1 MLTSLRSRLEAG
13 STTFW
18 RVGIRSLRDTA
29 EQSDAARFVG
39 REAELAAVSE
49 LLDPRSPSRIL
60 YVHGPGGIGK
70 SALLRAAARRAGETG
85 FRVTRVDARTL
96 PPELESAVEAIESDG
111 ADGRVV
117 VLDEVDA
124 LGSRLEAL
132 RDRLLDGLGDSSR
145 VVLAGR
151 RGPSASWRE
160 GGLDAIVVAL
170 PLRPLGV
177 LDSAALLRA
186 GGVDAE
192 RIAGVVEWAQG
203 SPLALTV
210 AAGAPAGRPEGDSPA
225 ALEQRLTQWLVGQPI
240 LDVSRDVLEVAA
252 IARTLDARLLSAA
265 LPGQATRDGLRRLA
279 GLPVVERF
287 GDDIALHAV
296 LAASIR
302 AHLRATEPRRAVA
315 LTRRIAEHLA
325 TRARLG
331 DMGALLRL
339 SRLLEG
345 AELRGAIG
353 NEPSQTHYAD
363 SRLQPGELA
372 RFGREHGFDSG
383 PDWREV
389 VAWLERRPDRTL
401 LIRRREGG
409 LVMVSGFVQVRAL
422 REPEEVE
429 ATDAVIAASLRIA
442 AERSAADPD
451 RSFAGVV
458 LFATGPA
465 AETAEAARLGTGAFM
480 MQHGVGDMQT
490 MLIHYPVPDRRPP
503 VPTSIASEVPGP
515 LPRPVAL
522 SDFRPLGAVGNV
534 EAMVL
539 GELGFPPRSVDA
551 GLLLKEDQDPMR
563 IAALTARL
571 DEVFGTSAE
580 DRRLRRAIEL
590 VHLDARTSEEQCL
603 AALNVSRRTWFRI
616 LRSARERLAG

>member
-1 MLTSLRSRLEAG
+1 MTALRSRPEVG

-18 RVGIRSLRDTA
+18 RVGTRSLRDTA
-29 EQSDAARFVG
+29 EQSDATRFVG
-39 REAELAAVSE
+39 RESELAAAAE

-60 YVHGPGGIGK
+60 FVHGPGGIGK
-70 SALLRAAARRAGETG
+70 SALLRAVARRAEEAG
-85 FRVTRVDARTL
+85 FRVSRIDARTL
-96 PPELESAVEAIESDG
+96 RPELESAVEAVESDG
-111 ADGRVV
+111 ACGRVI

-132 RDRLLDGLGDSSR
+132 RDRLLDSLGESSR

-160 GGLDAIVVAL
+160 GGLDAIVVSL
-170 PLRPLGV
+170 PLRPLGIIE
-177 LDSAALLRA
+177 ATALLRA

-210 AAGAPAGRPEGDSPA
+210 AVGTPAGRPEGDSPA

-240 LDVSRDVLEVAA
+240 LDASRDVLEVAA
-252 IARTLDARLLSAA
+252 VARTLDARLLSAA

-279 GLPVVERF
+279 ALPVVERF

-302 AHLRATEPRRAVA
+302 AHLRATEPTRAAA

-325 TRARLG
+325 TRAKLG

-345 AELRGAIG
+345 AELRDAIG
-353 NEPSQTHYAD
+353 NEPSETHYAD

-372 RFGREHGFDSG
+372 RFGREHDFDSG

-401 LIRRREGG
+401 LIRRREGP
-409 LVMVSGFVQVRAL
+409 LVMVSGFVPVRAL
-422 REPEEVE
+422 REPDELG
-429 ATDAVIAASLRIA
+429 ATGSVIAASLRIA
-442 AERSAADPD
+442 AEHTDADPD

-458 LFATGPA
+458 LFAAAPA
-465 AETAEAARLGTGAFM
+465 TETAEAARLGTGAFM

-490 MLIHYPVPDRRPP
+490 MLIHYPAPDRRPP
-503 VPTSIASEVPGP
+503 VPASIASEVPGP

-539 GELGFPPRSVDA
+539 AELGFPPRRFDA
-551 GLLLKEDQDPMR
+551 GPLLAEDEDPAR
-563 IAALTARL
+563 IAALIARL

-590 VHLDARTSEEQCL
+590 IHLGARTSEEQCL

-616 LRSARERLAG
+616 LRTARERLAG